1 MRRMLSVA
9 VVAAIASLIVIPV
22 AAGWA
27 WPADGP
33 VLRPFML
40 AADEYAAGQHRGID
54 IGAAAG
60 EPVRAPA
67 TGIVSFVG
75 AVPAGGRALTIQ
87 TADGYAVTLLQLGSV
102 AVARGSTVA
111 EGEVVGQRRR
121 ERGRRH
127 HQAARSPR
135 HPSQRRGERLRRPGR
150 AAACPCAGARA
161 GAGSSRAG
169 SGAAGS
175 RCRAGWARC
184 ADSGRRSR
192 RCATGGHADAGGGD
206 DYEGSERVVVPGHT
220 TAELTAAHSRRRDS
234 RTADCAAG
242 VRRTNRADARRAPSR
257 FRRGTASSHR
267 VPRRSDRAAAAGRIE
282 SRDGRGRTAVVQG
295 SGAPHGASA
304 TRGSNVLSLCIVDL
318 RPVRRRSCRPGRG
331 AQ

>member
-1 MRRMLSVA
+1 MDAVA
-9 VVAAIASLIVIPV
+9 LHV
-22 AAGWA
+22 
-27 WPADGP
+27 
-33 VLRPFML
+33 
-40 AADEYAAGQHRGID
+40 
-54 IGAAAG
+54 
-60 EPVRAPA
+60 
-67 TGIVSFVG
+67 TK
-75 AVPAGGRALTIQ
+75 AVPDAAHALRRGRCGDRVPDPHPRRGRLGVARRRACPAAFHARGGRICSRAAPRDRHRSRCRRAGARTRH
-87 TADGYAVTLLQLGSV
+87 GHRLLCRRRPGRRSRAHDPDRRRIRGDAPPARLGRRR
-102 AVARGSTVA
+102 ARKHRRRGRGRRS
-111 EGEVVGQRRR
+111 GRR

-175 RCRAGWARC
+175 RCRAGWAGC

-242 VRRTNRADARRAPSR
+242 VRRTNRADARRAQSR

-267 VPRRSDRAAAAGRIE
+267 VPRRSD
-282 SRDGRGRTAVVQG
+282 
-295 SGAPHGASA
+295 
-304 TRGSNVLSLCIVDL
+304 
-318 RPVRRRSCRPGRG
+318 
-331 AQ
+331 